1 MEKITKKMT
10 YEQIENF
17 SIRADFYYQSTTG
30 ETKLKAF
37 VKKAVANISPI
48 LKSHNEK
55 LSDLR
60 IDNALEDEK
69 GAIMTDEK
77 GNYKFSKE
85 GLKKLN
91 KEVRELYQVE
101 YEFTPYEIPEYIKN
115 YDNNLDDS
123 LLELFEQFIT
133 SKN

>member
-37 VKKAVANISPI
+37 VKKAVANLTPI
-48 LKSHNEK
+48 LKQHNEK

-69 GAIMTDEK
+69 GAMMTDEK

-91 KEVRELYQVE
+91 KEVRDLYQVE
-101 YEFTPYEIPEYIKN
+101 YEFTP
-115 YDNNLDDS
+115 
-123 LLELFEQFIT
+123 
-133 SKN
+133 